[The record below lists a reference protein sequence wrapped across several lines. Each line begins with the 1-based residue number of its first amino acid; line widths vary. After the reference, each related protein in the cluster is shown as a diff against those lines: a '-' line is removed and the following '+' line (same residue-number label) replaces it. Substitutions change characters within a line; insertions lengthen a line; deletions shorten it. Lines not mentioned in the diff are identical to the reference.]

1 MTRGKE
7 TGNLIL
13 TAAVFIIME
22 VAALVL
28 LSRSATLQN
37 IWLNRFSH
45 RVMAMNWRAEENIRG
60 HFRLREQNE
69 QLAAENFALREELRR
84 YQAMDRLEEEQ
95 EHLAATK
102 GRFTYIPATVVK
114 MSRNN
119 LHNYIILN
127 KGSEDGVRPYS
138 GIISEQGVVGVV
150 QAVGKRYSYGL
161 TLMNSFLS
169 VSARIGRNGLV
180 APLVWDGVSTHRAY
194 LKGIPPHVEIPEGET
209 VYTSGFSF
217 VFPPDIP
224 IAVTQGV
231 SREDGATNSIAVRLL
246 QDFSSLRYV
255 TIAQNPSRAQIAELE
270 QRQEKEEE
278 S

>member
-7 TGNLIL
+7 TGTLII
-13 TAAVFIIME
+13 TAAVFILME

-28 LSRSATLQN
+28 LSRSSTLQN

-45 RVMAMNWRAEENIRG
+45 RIMAMNWQTGENVRG
-60 HFRLREQNE
+60 HFLLREQNE
-69 QLAAENFALREELRR
+69 QLAAENDALREELRR
-84 YQAMDRLEEEQ
+84 YQDLNRLEEEQ
-95 EHLAATK
+95 GHKAGDK
-102 GRFTYIPATVVK
+102 GRFVYIPATVVK
-114 MSRNN
+114 MSRNS

-127 KGSEDGVRPYS
+127 KGAEDGVHPHS

-169 VSARIGRNGLV
+169 VSARVGKNGLV
-180 APLVWDGVSTHRAY
+180 APLVWDGVSTHKGY
-194 LKGIPPHVEIPEGET
+194 LKGIPPHMEIPEGET

-231 SREDGATNSIAVRLL
+231 AREDGATYSVSVNLL

-255 TIAQNPSRAQIAELE
+255 TIVENPSRAEIEAL
-270 QRQEKEEE
+270 EEE
-278 S
+278 REEER

>member
-7 TGNLIL
+7 TGTLII
-13 TAAVFIIME
+13 TAAVFILME

-28 LSRSATLQN
+28 LSRSSTLQN

-45 RVMAMNWRAEENIRG
+45 RIMAMNWQTGENVRG
-60 HFRLREQNE
+60 HFLLREQNE
-69 QLAAENFALREELRR
+69 QLAAENDALREELRR
-84 YQAMDRLEEEQ
+84 YQDLDRLEEEQ
-95 EHLAATK
+95 EHKAGDK
-102 GRFTYIPATVVK
+102 GRFVYIPATVVK
-114 MSRNN
+114 MSRNS

-127 KGSEDGVRPYS
+127 KGAEDGVHPHS

-161 TLMNSFLS
+161 TLMHSFLS
-169 VSARIGRNGLV
+169 VSARVGKNGLV
-180 APLVWDGVSTHRAY
+180 APLVWDGVRTHKGY
-194 LKGIPPHVEIPEGET
+194 LKGIPPHMEIPEGET

-231 SREDGATNSIAVRLL
+231 AREDGATYSVSVNLL

-255 TIAQNPSRAQIAELE
+255 TIVENPSRAEIEAL
-270 QRQEKEEE
+270 EEE
-278 S
+278 REEER

>member
-13 TAAVFIIME
+13 TAAVFIVME

-45 RVMAMNWRAEENIRG
+45 RVMAMNWRAGESVRG
-60 HFRLREQNE
+60 HFLLREQNE
-69 QLAAENFALREELRR
+69 QLSAENFALREELRR
-84 YQAMDRLEEEQ
+84 YQAEERLEEERAHQ
-95 EHLAATK
+95 AGSK

-127 KGSEDGVRPYS
+127 KGSEDGVHPYS

-169 VSARIGRNGLV
+169 VSARVGKNGLV
-180 APLVWDGVSTHRAY
+180 APLVWDGVSTHRGY
-194 LKGIPPHVEIPEGET
+194 LKGIPPHMEIPEGET

-231 SREDGATNSIAVRLL
+231 SREDGATNSVAVELL

-255 TIAQNPSRAQIAELE
+255 TIAQNPSRAQITELE
-270 QRQEKEEE
+270 QEEE
-278 S
+278 EDAQ